1 MHIVVFALS
10 TLVLALVLVALM
22 VPFARRI
29 GLPLPV
35 TIAAVGLAA
44 GAAAAFGN
52 VSLAGMNLSA
62 LDRWFV
68 EQVAFDSSSLLFLFL
83 PPLLFEMALSV
94 NVRRLIDDLGGVMLM
109 AVVAVV
115 VATAFV
121 GLAVWA
127 VAPVGLVACLVLGAA
142 VATTDP
148 GAVITTF
155 REIGAPRRLLV
166 ILEGESLLNDAAA
179 IAIFTFLLSL
189 LAAQAEAP
197 TAAGVILG
205 FLYSFGAG
213 AAAGLAVAWVAA
225 RVFPVLGR
233 SALAEM
239 SMTMAV
245 AYGAYLVA
253 DLWLGASGVVSVV
266 FAGLATGSWGFVHMG
281 PGNWNT
287 VRAVWAQTGFWA
299 NSMILLLVSLLTPW
313 MLSNL
318 TLAQAGLVVLVYV
331 AAFAARGVVIFGF
344 LPVLERLGHAAP
356 LSQPQ
361 RILVFWG
368 GVRGSVTLI
377 LALALVQM
385 PGLGTA
391 GPVLGALAAAF
402 TLATLFFN
410 ATTLAILTSRLGLDQ
425 LSPADLALR
434 ERIIAGSLDRV
445 RSVIT
450 DIARA
455 RTLEPEALAA
465 VETALGQRRREVE
478 ARSEAGSDRIP
489 FGERLKLGLAI
500 LCGQEARLVRRGFE
514 EGAIGPRTTIRM
526 RLNAERNADAAR
538 TGGRQGYVEAIEQ
551 ALNSAAGARTAVIL
565 HRWLRWDRR
574 LREVIELKLSVLL
587 ESDRVIR
594 ALQRF
599 CEDTVAPMIGEDAAK
614 NLAELLEWRLK
625 RVHEEIDAIE
635 LQYPAYVAALEQA
648 LIARAAIRRERQQYE
663 RLHRDG
669 VIGTELRDDLI
680 RRLDRRER
688 AVARPPRLDL
698 ALSPEALIEKVS
710 IFADLEPA
718 QRRAICRRLKPRFT
732 MPGEVVVAEGDRGTD
747 MYFVASGALEV
758 RGPGASIPLANGDF
772 FGELALFMPFRRRRT
787 SVVSMGFCRLLRL
800 TRRDF
805 LRLIRKD
812 PAIET
817 VIRRAA
823 ESQLGREFPVIPPA
837 SEKATPDKATP
848 AEAGE

>member
-1 MHIVVFALS
+1 MQIVVFAL
-10 TLVLALVLVALM
+10 TVLVAALVFIALM
-22 VPFARRI
+22 VPFARRV

-35 TIAAVGLAA
+35 TIAAAGLAA
-44 GAAAAFGN
+44 GVAAALGD
-52 VSLAGMNLSA
+52 VSLAGLNLSA

-68 EQVAFDSSSLLFLFL
+68 ERVAFDSGSLLYIFL

-94 NVRRLIDDLGGVMLM
+94 NVRRLIDDFGGVIVM

-179 IAIFTFLLSL
+179 IAIFTFLIAL
-189 LAAQAEAP
+189 LAPGAEAP
-197 TAAGVILG
+197 TFAGVVLG

-213 AAAGLAVAWVAA
+213 AGAGLAVAYLAA
-225 RVFPVLGR
+225 RLYPVLGR
-233 SALAEM
+233 SAMAEM
-239 SMTMAV
+239 SVTLAV

-253 DLWLGASGVVSVV
+253 ELWLGASGVVSVV

-281 PGNWNT
+281 PGNWT
-287 VRAVWAQTGFWA
+287 AVRTVWAQTGFWA
-299 NSMILLLVSLLTPW
+299 NGLILLLAALLAPW
-313 MLSNL
+313 MLANL
-318 TLAQAGLVVLVYV
+318 TLAQAGLVALVYA
-331 AAFAARGVVIFGF
+331 AAFAARGVIIFGL
-344 LPVLERLGHAAP
+344 LPLLERTGHSAP
-356 LSQPQ
+356 LTRAQ
-361 RILVFWG
+361 RMLVFWG
-368 GVRGSVTLI
+368 GVRGAVTLV

-385 PGLGTA
+385 PGLGPA
-391 GPVLGALAAAF
+391 GPLLGALAAAF
-402 TLATLFFN
+402 TLTTLFLN
-410 ATTLAILTSRLGLDQ
+410 ATTLAFLTGRLGLDQ

-434 ERIIAGSLDRV
+434 ERIVAGSLDRV
-445 RSVIT
+445 RSVIAE
-450 DIARA
+450 IARA

-478 ARSEAGSDRIP
+478 AKAEAESERIP
-489 FGERLKLGLAI
+489 FGERLRLGLAI

-514 EGAIGPRTTIRM
+514 EGAIGPRTTMRM
-526 RLNAERNADAAR
+526 RLNAERIADAAR
-538 TGGRQGYVEAIEQ
+538 TGGRQGYVEAVEQ
-551 ALNSAAGARTAVIL
+551 ALNSAAGARLAVTL
-565 HRWLRWDRR
+565 HRFLGFDRR
-574 LREVIELKLSVLL
+574 LREVIELKLTVLL
-587 ESDRVIR
+587 EGDRVIR
-594 ALQRF
+594 ALERF
-599 CEDTVAPMIGEDAAK
+599 CESTVAPMIGEDAAR
-614 NLAELLEWRLK
+614 NLAELLAWRLR
-625 RVHEEIDAIE
+625 RVHEEVDAIE
-635 LQYPAYVAALEQA
+635 LQYPSYVAALEQA

-698 ALSPEALIEKVS
+698 ALSPEALIGKVPL
-710 IFADLEPA
+710 FAELEPG
-718 QRRAICRRLKPRFT
+718 QCKAICRRLRTRFT
-732 MPGEVVVAEGDRGTD
+732 MPGEVVVAEGERGTD

-758 RGPGASIPLANGDF
+758 RGPGDSIPLSNGDF
-772 FGELALFMPFRRRRT
+772 FGELALFMPYRRRRT
-787 SVVSMGFCRLLRL
+787 SVVSKGFCRLLRL
-800 TRRDF
+800 SRRDF
-805 LRLIRKD
+805 LRLTTKD
-812 PAIET
+812 PRIET

-837 SEKATPDKATP
+837 AGRAEP
-848 AEAGE
+848 AGAGE